1 MPPRKIVGD
10 GKKEMIMITKEDP
23 VYKEKRNKNND
34 AVKKSRMKTK
44 VKSEE
49 TMKKVAILKQENES
63 LEERIQLLSKELTFL
78 KDIFLA
84 HAQKNSRGWGL
95 SPWTRASTQ
104 GGWWGCDGD
113 VKLYLHSK
121 RIFALDSIGYIY
133 VFSKIVFIFKKVQIL
148 QIFFGSLF
156 FFVL

>member
-49 TMKKVAILKQENES
+49 TMKKVAILKQVN
-63 LEERIQLLSKELTFL
+63 
-78 KDIFLA
+78 
-84 HAQKNSRGWGL
+84 
-95 SPWTRASTQ
+95 
-104 GGWWGCDGD
+104 
-113 VKLYLHSK
+113 
-121 RIFALDSIGYIY
+121 
-133 VFSKIVFIFKKVQIL
+133 
-148 QIFFGSLF
+148 
-156 FFVL
+156 